1 MGAEGKRYL
10 QDHSIP
16 QLFEGL
22 MTGLIY
28 NKPENPLDFLEA
40 AIARI
45 RSDPDLDVKWDTF
58 IDTENGP
65 VQTDNNIPGG
75 NSKKPSTKKVKREPS
90 KTSVHSKREISS
102 KREGSSKA
110 NSAKSVSGAAAAANS
125 SPTGG
130 MPSAGHQRVPS
141 VTKAADVARIPS
153 DVPIILFIGGP
164 GGGKTRIAAR
174 VRDAMEEQG
183 VVHICMPD
191 LVKSSIAK
199 YKDRFPEWK
208 DAAEKYAKGE
218 LIPNHLAQ
226 DIVKAEMGRH
236 QNAKAY
242 FLEGFPREARQV
254 EEFEKHVRPINMA
267 LILDYDEET
276 LRRHMQSRGLA
287 PDVMDRRI
295 SEFKQKTLPSAK
307 YFDDQ
312 RLLHLIPGEKEDS
325 IILERMK
332 KLISRAIELGVVPV
346 LNSQSNSPTEQNGHA
361 TPAPETPAPTSVTP
375 IATAASAAAVHSPPK
390 TAQSVKSPSPLPQ
403 SHHSER
409 PPQTAQSTNSAHAN
423 HASPPKTA
431 QSQNHR
437 ASTGHRTPSASAKP
451 PSGAST
457 PQAEVGNGHPLA
469 NLSSTSPNPLSPT
482 PAVVEEH
489 AHQSTTNS
497 PPHSIPPTAGSRPQT
512 QAAEHDENIPPHTR
526 QIPLNERPPS
536 SIASTPRLTEG
547 PFKDAI
553 DPPTS
558 DTTRLMTANADKFPK
573 GLPNNSPVILVIGGP
588 GSNKTIMAQR
598 IAKKYDGFIYL
609 SMGELLRRKVQQN
622 SDDELWQRIGRKM
635 DSGETIPLQICREV
649 IYTAMHE
656 QGFGSWG
663 YCIEGYPRTMRQL
676 EDLEQQLGRLDVALL
691 IDCTEQYC
699 KDNITKRYKE
709 GLENGNQRKDD
720 NEEIVATRLNLFKQN
735 TLPMLKNLDDKGKL
749 RVIDG
754 DNTNLDNVFKEVT
767 NAIDN
772 SIFIQESEGGKS
784 LNSSKHGSVDET

>member
-1 MGAEGKRYL
+1 
-10 QDHSIP
+10 
-16 QLFEGL
+16 
-22 MTGLIY
+22 
-28 NKPENPLDFLEA
+28 
-40 AIARI
+40 
-45 RSDPDLDVKWDTF
+45 
-58 IDTENGP
+58 
-65 VQTDNNIPGG
+65 
-75 NSKKPSTKKVKREPS
+75 
-90 KTSVHSKREISS
+90 
-102 KREGSSKA
+102 
-110 NSAKSVSGAAAAANS
+110 
-125 SPTGG
+125 

-164 GGGKTRIAAR
+164 GGGKTRIAAK

-208 DAAEKYAKGE
+208 DAAEKYAQGN

-236 QNAKAY
+236 QNARAY

-254 EEFEKHVRPINMA
+254 EEFEKYVRPINMA

-312 RLLHLIPGEKEDS
+312 RLLHLIPGEKEDP

-332 KLISRAIELGVVPV
+332 KLISRAIELGVAPV
-346 LNSQSNSPTEQNGHA
+346 INSQSNSPTDQNGHA
-361 TPAPETPAPTSVTP
+361 TPAPETPAPIPSSVTP
-375 IATAASAAAVHSPPK
+375 IAAAAAAASSPPK
-390 TAQSVKSPSPLPQ
+390 TAPSPPKT
-403 SHHSER
+403 SHSQHHER
-409 PPQTAQSTNSAHAN
+409 PPQTAQSTNSAAAA
-423 HASPPKTA
+423 ASPPKTA
-431 QSQNHR
+431 HSQHR
-437 ASTGHRTPSASAKP
+437 SSTTAGSRTASSTKP

-457 PQAEVGNGHPLA
+457 PQATETIGHPLSA
-469 NLSSTSPNPLSPT
+469 ATSPNPLSPT
-482 PAVVEEH
+482 PAVVEENVQ
-489 AHQSTTNS
+489 QSTTHS
-497 PPHSIPPTAGSRPQT
+497 PPHSVPQT
-512 QAAEHDENIPPHTR
+512 AAAAPASRLQTSQPEHDENVPPPSR

-536 SIASTPRLTEG
+536 SIASTPRLADG

-635 DSGETIPLQICREV
+635 DNGETIPLQICREV

-656 QGFGSWG
+656 QGSGSWG
-663 YCIEGYPRTMRQL
+663 YCIEGYPRTQRQL
-676 EDLEQQLGRLDVALL
+676 EDIEHQLGRVDVALL

-699 KDNITKRYKE
+699 KDNITNRHKE
-709 GLENGNQRKDD
+709 GLEHGNERKDD

-749 RVIDG
+749 RVR
-754 DNTNLDNVFKEVT
+754 KEKELRKT
-767 NAIDN
+767 
-772 SIFIQESEGGKS
+772 
-784 LNSSKHGSVDET
+784 